1 MSCLNIR
8 GFENEKVNVAKEY
21 EALKKCHKIIAVI
34 FLIVNYCL
42 IWVAIF
48 ISEIVVSLGR
58 LSELNGYMLTEKEE
72 VMFFGAISISM
83 FLIQVVY
90 LLFVFNY
97 LKKRQFKTFAVI
109 LNLIAH
115 FLLFIWFVFSVY
127 QFTINGY

>member
-1 MSCLNIR
+1 MKI
-8 GFENEKVNVAKEY
+8 NVAKEY
-21 EALKKCHKIIAVI
+21 NALNKIHKIISVI
-34 FLIVNYCL
+34 FFIVNYCL
-42 IWVAIF
+42 IWVATF

-58 LSELNGYMLTEKEE
+58 LSELNGYMLTEKQE

-97 LKKRQFKTFAVI
+97 LKKKQFSTLAI
-109 LNLIAH
+109 TINLVAH